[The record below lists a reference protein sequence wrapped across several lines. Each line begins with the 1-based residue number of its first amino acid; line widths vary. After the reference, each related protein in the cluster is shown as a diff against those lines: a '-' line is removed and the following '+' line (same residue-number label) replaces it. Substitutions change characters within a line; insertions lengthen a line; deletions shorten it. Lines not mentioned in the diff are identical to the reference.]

1 MQVEQGPLASIV
13 IVNWNG
19 LRWLRQLL
27 PSLREQS
34 FRDFEIVVVDN
45 GSADGSLEFLRQA
58 HPEVRTVPLKENTG
72 FAAGS
77 NAGIRASRGK
87 YVVLLNNDTRP
98 ERGWL
103 GELVR
108 AAEADAS
115 VGMCAPLILDA
126 DRVDLLDSAGIAV
139 AWDGFSRQM
148 RHGEPAPDDLPA
160 QECLAPSG
168 CSGLYR
174 REMLDQVGLLDEDF
188 FCYCEDT
195 DLGLRGRFAGWKC
208 MLLPRRAR
216 ASLLFAVRRARA
228 GEENFLGRAQPL
240 LRGDQEL
247 PLVPRPAAAGDFALA
262 PGRATVRDAPRPRA
276 RQSAARR
283 PLRRRG
289 AAGVRR
295 GVPVAARAA
304 PAHVPE
310 AAPPEVHPQ
319 VDRAAML
326 PVDPHVPSQ
335 RVGHRLQ
342 LSLLGA
348 ADGLTGAAS
357 NLRFQRRIRLL
368 RGFFPGEV
376 ACAAPSGAGEILS
389 TAGVLEK
396 GDEGVGDGLR
406 GLRDRRTRRPR
417 PRLRGKR
424 GCPSTPRARRRPS
437 PRSAAGRSPH
447 RVKAARRLPRIDRAP
462 GAPRMEFPEGGRRAP
477 GA

>member
-1 MQVEQGPLASIV
+1 LQVEQSPLASIV

-45 GSADGSLEFLRQA
+45 GSSDGSLEFLRQA
-58 HPEVRTVPLKENTG
+58 HPEVLAVPLKENTG

-108 AAEADAS
+108 SAEADAS

-139 AWDGFSRQM
+139 SWDGFSRQM

-174 REMLDQVGLLDEDF
+174 REMLDQIGLLDEDF

-208 MLLPRRAR
+208 MLCPGARVHHYYSQSGGRALAKKIFWVERNHYYVAIKNYPWFLVLLLPATSLWRLAAQLFATLHGRAR
-216 ASLLFAVRRARA
+216 GKA
-228 GEENFLGRAQPL
+228 
-240 LRGDQEL
+240 LRGDL
-247 PLVPRPAAAGDFALA
+247 SVAGAV
-262 PGRATVRDAPRPRA
+262 RAF
-276 RQSAARR
+276 
-283 PLRRRG
+283 G
-289 AAGVRR
+289 AAY
-295 GVPVAARAA
+295 
-304 PAHVPE
+304 
-310 AAPPEVHPQ
+310 
-319 VDRAAML
+319 
-326 PVDPHVPSQ
+326 
-335 RVGHRLQ
+335 
-342 LSLLGA
+342 LSLL
-348 ADGLTGAAS
+348 
-357 NLRFQRRIRLL
+357 
-368 RGFFPGEV
+368 V
-376 ACAAPSGAGEILS
+376 
-389 TAGVLEK
+389 
-396 GDEGVGDGLR
+396 
-406 GLRDRRTRRPR
+406 
-417 PRLRGKR
+417 
-424 GCPSTPRARRRPS
+424 
-437 PRSAAGRSPH
+437 
-447 RVKAARRLPRIDRAP
+447 RLPR
-462 GAPRMEFPEGGRRAP
+462 MFLKRRRLKSTRKLSARQCYRLIRTYQVNVSDIVFN
-477 GA
+477 